1 MGDPF
6 ESLEDRIK
14 RLRPAEGAMPPVV
27 APTPIPPKA
36 KTAASGSRAPPAFVF
51 TRSDAPVIRHA
62 RRGSVAVAA
71 DALQQMGVG
80 SLIGDLM
87 EDRMAKSTTGPNAS
101 LVKTWTRF
109 HHMAFDGEIVET
121 SELMSPTPFGHS
133 QQSVRCLSVH
143 GLRASKAFRDQL
155 SMDL

>member
-1 MGDPF
+1 MPPRRSLKHPLGMGDPF

-14 RLRPAEGAMPPVV
+14 RLRPDEGAMPPVV

-71 DALQQMGVG
+71 DALQQLGVS

-87 EDRMAKSTTGPNAS
+87 EDRMAKTTTGPNAS
-101 LVKTWTRF
+101 LLKTWTLF
-109 HHMAFDGEIVET
+109 N
-121 SELMSPTPFGHS
+121 PFSSYGFRGRHRGDASATDDAS
-133 QQSVRCLSVH
+133 QRGVDRIH
-143 GLRASKAFRDQL
+143 T
-155 SMDL
+155 